1 MFNSIYDPLNE
12 YDLFLENNESL
23 ILPQIQLPTH
33 ILFHFNQL
41 NNSFHDIKSIN
52 TYEEFNL
59 WLTNNTSNITFY
71 DLINKDELEK
81 INITF
86 ISTKTNE
93 ERGEPELYTSNDIL
107 GIFNKEQ
114 NKDLFKENLK
124 QLEFSEYIEYDLEL
138 TKKKRIRPF
147 DFDELISNKNI
158 KNDEEKIKEKIKRGR
173 KPTKQKRETHD
184 KRSPDNIIRKVKVF
198 IFKFIL
204 LFLNNIINENIKYK
218 KIKLLKLDYKFI
230 NRIKADQELKILNM
244 SLKELFSNDIS
255 PKFKNKCPKDYNK
268 EIIARILKDADDIIL
283 FSFDMTLRDW
293 LDIFTFKKS
302 VKDIVN
308 GYNKYK
314 DCQNLIQKVEKSLI
328 RFDKAIYKIDENNDK
343 DYMALFV
350 FCLYNYERWFYLK
363 KCRKRD

>member
-1 MFNSIYDPLNE
+1 MLISIYDPSNE
-12 YDLFLENNESL
+12 YNNYFLENNESFT
-23 ILPQIQLPTH
+23 LPQIQSPAH
-33 ILFHFNQL
+33 SLFHFNHL
-41 NNSFHDIKSIN
+41 NNSFSDIKSIN

-59 WLTNNTSNITFY
+59 WPTNNTSNITSY
-71 DLINKDELEK
+71 NLTNKDELEK
-81 INITF
+81 INIP
-86 ISTKTNE
+86 TKTQTNE

-158 KNDEEKIKEKIKRGR
+158 KNDEEKKKKKKRGR

-204 LFLNNIINENIKYK
+204 LFLNNIINENFKYK

-230 NRIKADQELKILNM
+230 NRIKEDQELIILYM
-244 SLKELFSNDIS
+244 SLKELI
-255 PKFKNKCPKDYNK
+255 
-268 EIIARILKDADDIIL
+268 
-283 FSFDMTLRDW
+283 
-293 LDIFTFKKS
+293 
-302 VKDIVN
+302 
-308 GYNKYK
+308 
-314 DCQNLIQKVEKSLI
+314 
-328 RFDKAIYKIDENNDK
+328 
-343 DYMALFV
+343 
-350 FCLYNYERWFYLK
+350 
-363 KCRKRD
+363 

>member
-1 MFNSIYDPLNE
+1 MLISIYDPSNE
-12 YDLFLENNESL
+12 YNNYFLENNESFT
-23 ILPQIQLPTH
+23 LPQIQSPAH
-33 ILFHFNQL
+33 SLFHFNHL
-41 NNSFHDIKSIN
+41 NNSFSDIKSIN

-59 WLTNNTSNITFY
+59 WPTNNTSNITSY
-71 DLINKDELEK
+71 NLTNKDELEK
-81 INITF
+81 INIPTK
-86 ISTKTNE
+86 TKTNE
-93 ERGEPELYTSNDIL
+93 ERGEPELYTSNNISD
-107 GIFNKEQ
+107 IFNKEQ

-124 QLEFSEYIEYDLEL
+124 QLEFSKYIEDDLNL
-138 TKKKRIRPF
+138 TKQKRI
-147 DFDELISNKNI
+147 ISNKKI
-158 KNDEEKIKEKIKRGR
+158 KNDEEKIKKKKRGR

-184 KRSPDNIIRKVKVF
+184 KRSPDNIIRKVK
-198 IFKFIL
+198 
-204 LFLNNIINENIKYK
+204 KYK

-314 DCQNLIQKVEKSLI
+314 DCKNLIQKVEQSLI

>member
-1 MFNSIYDPLNE
+1 MLISIYDPSNE
-12 YDLFLENNESL
+12 YNNYFLENNESFT
-23 ILPQIQLPTH
+23 LPQIQSPAH
-33 ILFHFNQL
+33 SLFHFNHL
-41 NNSFHDIKSIN
+41 NNSFSDIKSIN

-59 WLTNNTSNITFY
+59 WLTNNTSNITSY
-71 DLINKDELEK
+71 NLTNKDELEK
-81 INITF
+81 INTTF
-86 ISTKTNE
+86 ISNKTNE
-93 ERGEPELYTSNDIL
+93 ERGEPKLYTSNDIS
-107 GIFNKEQ
+107 GIIKKEQ
-114 NKDLFKENLK
+114 FRENLK
-124 QLEFSEYIEYDLEL
+124 QLEFSEDIEYDLNL
-138 TKKKRIRPF
+138 TKQKRI
-147 DFDELISNKNI
+147 ISNKKI
-158 KNDEEKIKEKIKRGR
+158 KNDEEKIKKKKRGR

-204 LFLNNIINENIKYK
+204 LFLNNIINENCKYK

-314 DCQNLIQKVEKSLI
+314 DCKNLIQKVEQSLM

>member
-59 WLTNNTSNITFY
+59 WLTNNTSNITSY
-71 DLINKDELEK
+71 NLTNKDELEK
-81 INITF
+81 INIPTK
-86 ISTKTNE
+86 TKTNE

-124 QLEFSEYIEYDLEL
+124 QLEFSKYIEDDLNL
-138 TKKKRIRPF
+138 TKQKRI
-147 DFDELISNKNI
+147 ISNKKI
-158 KNDEEKIKEKIKRGR
+158 KNDEEKIKKKKRGR

-204 LFLNNIINENIKYK
+204 LFLNNIINENLKYK

-283 FSFDMTLRDW
+283 FAFNINIKDW
-293 LDIFTFKKS
+293 LDMFTLKKS

>member
-41 NNSFHDIKSIN
+41 NNSFSDIKSIN

-59 WLTNNTSNITFY
+59 WPTNNTSNITSY
-71 DLINKDELEK
+71 NLTNKDELEK
-81 INITF
+81 INIP
-86 ISTKTNE
+86 TKTQTNE

-124 QLEFSEYIEYDLEL
+124 QLEFSKYIEDDLNL
-138 TKKKRIRPF
+138 TKQKRI
-147 DFDELISNKNI
+147 ISNKKI
-158 KNDEEKIKEKIKRGR
+158 KNDEEKIKKKKRGR

-268 EIIARILKDADDIIL
+268 EIIARILKEADDIIL

-293 LDIFTFKKS
+293 LDIFTLKKS

>member
-1 MFNSIYDPLNE
+1 MLNSFYDSINE
-12 YDLFLENNESL
+12 YKIFLGNNENFT
-23 ILPQIQLPTH
+23 LPQMQIPSYSLYN
-33 ILFHFNQL
+33 FNNISMMNTNDKANLEDCVNINNIASYL
-41 NNSFHDIKSIN
+41 NNKS
-52 TYEEFNL
+52 
-59 WLTNNTSNITFY
+59 
-71 DLINKDELEK
+71 ELKK

-86 ISTKTNE
+86 ISSKNNE
-93 ERGEPELYTSNDIL
+93 ESGEPELYTSNKIL
-107 GIFNKEQ
+107 NIFNKEQ

-204 LFLNNIINENIKYK
+204 LFLNNIINENCKYK

-293 LDIFTFKKS
+293 LDIFTLKKS

>member
-1 MFNSIYDPLNE
+1 MFNSIYAPINE
-12 YDLFLENNESL
+12 YNNFFLENNESFT
-23 ILPQIQLPTH
+23 LPQIRFPDHSLY
-33 ILFHFNQL
+33 HFNYL

-59 WLTNNTSNITFY
+59 WLTNNTSNITSY
-71 DLINKDELEK
+71 NLTNKDELEK
-81 INITF
+81 INTTF

-107 GIFNKEQ
+107 DIFNKEQ

-124 QLEFSEYIEYDLEL
+124 QLEFSKYIEDDLNL
-138 TKKKRIRPF
+138 TKQKRI
-147 DFDELISNKNI
+147 ISNKKI
-158 KNDEEKIKEKIKRGR
+158 KNDEEKIKKKKRGR

-283 FSFDMTLRDW
+283 FAFNINIKDW
-293 LDIFTFKKS
+293 LDMFTLKKS

-314 DCQNLIQKVEKSLI
+314 DCQNLIEKIEQSMIKL
-328 RFDKAIYKIDENNDK
+328 DKAINEIEEKENNDK
-343 DYMALFV
+343 DYML
-350 FCLYNYERWFYLK
+350 
-363 KCRKRD
+363 

>member
-59 WLTNNTSNITFY
+59 WLTNNTSNITSY
-71 DLINKDELEK
+71 NLTNKDELEK
-81 INITF
+81 INIPTK
-86 ISTKTNE
+86 TKTNE

-158 KNDEEKIKEKIKRGR
+158 KNDEEKIKDKKR
-173 KPTKQKRETHD
+173 KKTKKTKTRNT
-184 KRSPDNIIRKVKVF
+184 
-198 IFKFIL
+198 
-204 LFLNNIINENIKYK
+204 
-218 KIKLLKLDYKFI
+218 
-230 NRIKADQELKILNM
+230 
-244 SLKELFSNDIS
+244 
-255 PKFKNKCPKDYNK
+255 
-268 EIIARILKDADDIIL
+268 
-283 FSFDMTLRDW
+283 
-293 LDIFTFKKS
+293 
-302 VKDIVN
+302 
-308 GYNKYK
+308 
-314 DCQNLIQKVEKSLI
+314 
-328 RFDKAIYKIDENNDK
+328 
-343 DYMALFV
+343 
-350 FCLYNYERWFYLK
+350 
-363 KCRKRD
+363 